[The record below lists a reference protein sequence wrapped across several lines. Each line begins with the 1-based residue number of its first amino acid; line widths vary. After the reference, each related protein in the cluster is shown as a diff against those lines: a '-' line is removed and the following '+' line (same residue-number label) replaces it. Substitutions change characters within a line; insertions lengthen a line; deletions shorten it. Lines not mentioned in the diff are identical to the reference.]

1 MDTALTLIFSRKLV
15 GLCVTVVDFGLFS
28 GNGGGGC
35 KSRSFV
41 SKLVTRSLQGCCPF
55 LFSTSFPMTEIC
67 FIPVPKD
74 PKKKKVYPSE
84 NFSWYKQSPRQ
95 QKNLCRH
102 KPCDFSVHFFWTKKY
117 FLGQMRARKL
127 TSEIYWPL
135 AWN

>member
-1 MDTALTLIFSRKLV
+1 MWTPLNDSLWNNIRSVFKNNTKLNLTLIFSRKLV

-74 PKKKKVYPSE
+74 PNKVKKSGVRMDHGPSAIDSE
-84 NFSWYKQSPRQ
+84 SI
-95 QKNLCRH
+95 
-102 KPCDFSVHFFWTKKY
+102 KPLSVLHSGLKREW
-117 FLGQMRARKL
+117 
-127 TSEIYWPL
+127 
-135 AWN
+135 